1 MKLSI
6 SINRSSIFDETIYE
20 LQKERLSK
28 KPVPYVRVVKSM
40 MHLLSR
46 TRPEMPAASPEGFAE
61 ARFVNELES
70 AGFFEEMSR
79 QYGK

>member
-46 TRPEMPAASPEGFAE
+46 TRPEMPAAGLEGFAE

>member
-46 TRPEMPAASPEGFAE
+46 TRPEMPPPVRKASRRRASSTNLKAPVSSK
-61 ARFVNELES
+61 R
-70 AGFFEEMSR
+70 
-79 QYGK
+79 